1 MCLDQVHEAVLA
13 AGRTKSGC
21 TVHFVTE
28 QVDGGPVVVQ
38 SECTVAPGE
47 TPESLKAKV
56 QALEGEAFV
65 RAIDMFR
72 VGSVGPYSAVTSGP
86 VGSHK

>member
-1 MCLDQVHEAVLA
+1 M
-13 AGRTKSGC
+13 
-21 TVHFVTE
+21 TE

-56 QALEGEAFV
+56 QGLEGEAFV

-72 VGSVGPYSAVTSGP
+72 TGAVGPYSAVTSGP
-86 VGSHK
+86 AGSHK